1 MDYSG
6 TVDYDVNTPF
16 KYEGDEAETV
26 PQSDEGGVDDP
37 SRVPVHHHQDDLIY
51 PPLDF
56 ATPTPQAMD
65 NPHSVPSSNTHLL
78 DSQHTQSL
86 GDSGTSLITST
97 NSHHLSNN
105 ISRSGNTVGDTTTLT
120 METESIVHETEN
132 QPPSSPESEDM
143 PLARRTAPARRGRGR
158 PARSTRTNKSFA
170 EADDEEEEEFDQKPP
185 KGLFVLDS
193 TPSPPL
199 LGTQSIFSSLVQK
212 ERRTQLTK
220 GAKKKKKTE
229 PEFCRFCFTNELSL
243 QKVRTVKLPSTSSHP
258 PNTKFT
264 SLVPS
269 VIESVQLGLNDKW
282 TNPSFGLVCD
292 ECVQVFSSFAEF
304 RTNVETNDAL
314 LRKLYCKSKA
324 KSKKPPPSA
333 PVTPTPTP
341 PPSSGKGGKRGKAKP
356 DPSSA
361 DDSEAVSTVSTK
373 QKKPGRRGRPPK
385 ASAVTDDD
393 DYETDG
399 YLSSVSK
406 TSRKSTT
413 SRKGS
418 KKKRGVTTDDDT
430 DGYLSSVSRKS
441 TTVTNTSAAAK
452 NAKKKKRYNS
462 DSDNEDVKSDVSDGM
477 DFGGPTPYDTGTLG
491 SKVTAGNSH
500 QRRTRRTSGV
510 KSESD
515 LDDETDYN
523 VAEDSYN
530 DDSDLDKNFVPSG
543 YESRRNNTSLTEDE
557 DSKLESETRRGR
569 PRKSKDTP
577 PAKRSASV
585 AKNMGDLP
593 KIVGKNLGLFTNS
606 GKMASNYF
614 DIVFKNRNTPTS
626 NETAVTN
633 VKPEVVKVKE
643 EKMMDESDEDK
654 PYMSNEDDRF
664 SPDIMS
670 DTNSGY
676 ETGGGKRKRKRG
688 RPKVGETIKKT
699 KKDKRKKKE
708 KKDEKRARLR
718 EELKAKMAEAPD
730 RAVEFDGDLENLKFE
745 ADEFFDGEVPL
756 YESSTD
762 KEENEEDEEMEEEV
776 WQCRHCPMKHR
787 SHDLLL
793 RHYTKQHGGY
803 DWASVC
809 YYCGYFNGH
818 KKMIYLHIKDHY
830 APKKREMKIC
840 DICCAEVLHLQ
851 QHQKAAH
858 SGVCYDCTFCGKGF
872 TRKAELNIHIK
883 AVHLKHQLEQRFV
896 CQYCNKDFPFMKYL
910 KRHLRVHSNDVQ
922 VPNPYKCTA
931 CNAAFN
937 TKSALNVHRKTC
949 PNLELLNRD
958 LLPNQTGTVTPE
970 PPPQQPQQMPPP
982 PQTQQ
987 VNQQQRNRTQR
998 TQQTQQAP
1006 PTPLTQPLPHQPPPQ
1021 QEDPQL
1027 LLQNFMPPN
1036 SAAAARD
1043 LISAT
1048 NLREIQIGLSLP
1060 PNARELQIAN
1070 TARELQLASTARELQ
1085 LTNLTARDLQNL
1097 QNSKFE
1103 RPQMYYY

>member
-452 NAKKKKRYNS
+452 NAKKKRRYNS

-477 DFGGPTPYDTGTLG
+477 DFGGPTPYDIKQEKM
-491 SKVTAGNSH
+491 S
-500 QRRTRRTSGV
+500 
-510 KSESD
+510 
-515 LDDETDYN
+515 
-523 VAEDSYN
+523 
-530 DDSDLDKNFVPSG
+530 
-543 YESRRNNTSLTEDE
+543 EDE
-557 DSKLESETRRGR
+557 DDGGTVGNYDQDYDDTDDEIEDRTNRNNKLSRKQVKQERRHPHSLSIQYGWNRTFTKMIKIERKTFGKSGGFLGGTKPDQEELGVGNDEEFFNLGKLGARTEVYSEDEGGDSSGDETESGRNKGDQSSRGVGREGRKYLFIRAPFTGVYCKDIPLSRTGMKESSADLVWNRTHSKLV
-569 PRKSKDTP
+569 
-577 PAKRSASV
+577 KRSEV
-585 AKNMGDLP
+585 RLGERKP
-593 KIVGKNLGLFTNS
+593 KEPEVEEDVLAEREQEREKARKPVVGYEPAEERYPCRLCDVVVTKYMRLVSHLRE
-606 GKMASNYF
+606 
-614 DIVFKNRNTPTS
+614 VH
-626 NETAVTN
+626 NE
-633 VKPEVVKVKE
+633 KPEKSVICYICAKTFTTLKTLSQHLRRQHGDEPKE
-643 EKMMDESDEDK
+643 ICEICSAEV
-654 PYMSNEDDRF
+654 SNMAQHKITHQA
-664 SPDIMS
+664 P
-670 DTNSGY
+670 
-676 ETGGGKRKRKRG
+676 
-688 RPKVGETIKKT
+688 
-699 KKDKRKKKE
+699 
-708 KKDEKRARLR
+708 RLR
-718 EELKAKMAEAPD
+718 CEFCSKPFRRNMDLKYHV
-730 RAVEFDGDLENLKFE
+730 RAVHSSDASTLV
-745 ADEFFDGEVPL
+745 ACEV
-756 YESSTD
+756 
-762 KEENEEDEEMEEEV
+762 
-776 WQCRHCPMKHR
+776 
-787 SHDLLL
+787 
-793 RHYTKQHGGY
+793 
-803 DWASVC
+803 
-809 YYCGYFNGH
+809 
-818 KKMIYLHIKDHY
+818 
-830 APKKREMKIC
+830 
-840 DICCAEVLHLQ
+840 
-851 QHQKAAH
+851 
-858 SGVCYDCTFCGKGF
+858 CGKTFG
-872 TRKAELNIHIK
+872 
-883 AVHLKHQLEQRFV
+883 LES
-896 CQYCNKDFPFMKYL
+896 YL
-910 KRHLRVHSNDVQ
+910 KRHMRTHTQ
-922 VPNPYKCTA
+922 AKPYKCV
-931 CNAAFN
+931 CGEGYNFN
-937 TKSALNVHRKTC
+937 VSLKAHKVKC
-949 PNLELLNRD
+949 AVYLESV
-958 LLPNQTGTVTPE
+958 TGE
-970 PPPQQPQQMPPP
+970 EG
-982 PQTQQ
+982 
-987 VNQQQRNRTQR
+987 N
-998 TQQTQQAP
+998 
-1006 PTPLTQPLPHQPPPQ
+1006 
-1021 QEDPQL
+1021 
-1027 LLQNFMPPN
+1027 
-1036 SAAAARD
+1036 
-1043 LISAT
+1043 
-1048 NLREIQIGLSLP
+1048 
-1060 PNARELQIAN
+1060 
-1070 TARELQLASTARELQ
+1070 
-1085 LTNLTARDLQNL
+1085 
-1097 QNSKFE
+1097 
-1103 RPQMYYY
+1103 